1 MGVSL
6 TSSSLVKDDLIAAS
20 AKWVDQAVMIDN
32 NLITGSGASMLE
44 ELVSEFTVK
53 VSDYEKEA
61 IEAA

>member
-20 AKWVDQAVMIDN
+20 AKWVDQAVMIDKN
-32 NLITGSGASMLE
+32 IITGSGSAKLE
-44 ELVSEFTVK
+44 EMVSAFTVK